1 MDGKKGSKIA
11 LSAACTYVM
20 QQNFAIVVITFK
32 LSFIFLWKILF
43 LFHDTVVV
51 KNIGKVS
58 SFAFEIFS

>member
-11 LSAACTYVM
+11 LRAACTYM
-20 QQNFAIVVITFK
+20 IQQKFAIVVITFK
-32 LSFIFLWKILF
+32 LSFIFLWKISF

-58 SFAFEIFS
+58 SFAFEICS